1 MATFIATMTY
11 ELDPSTEPDARKLLR
26 AELVGRKWEDRCQ
39 GERMPSHTVWC
50 RRGAGERSTCDD
62 VHAECGRDLHDAV
75 AAVAKT
81 GRTIAL
87 VRAWVQVSGAG
98 TYGPVPIAR

>member
-1 MATFIATMTY
+1 MATFIATMSY
-11 ELDPSTEPDARKLLR
+11 ELDAATEPDARKLLR
-26 AELVGRKWEDRCQ
+26 AELVGRKWEDRHQ
-39 GERMPSHTVWC
+39 GTRLPSNTVWC

-62 VHAECGRDLHDAV
+62 VHAECGRDLKDAV
-75 AAVAKT
+75 AAVART

-98 TYGPVPIAR
+98 TFGPVTIA